1 MITFEH
7 RNQKFVIAVA
17 GGGSGFLSDI
27 LQKGGASLWLIHAE
41 IPYSTESFESFVGG
55 VREKIVSESSARQL
69 AVASEKKGNSLGF
82 DCIGVG
88 ASCALLK
95 DNEREGRIH
104 KIFVAVK
111 HKEYCVSVEWQ
122 GNLGSRESEEN
133 LASNLISC
141 LSSGFAKYIHNRKH
155 SIRCDFKIITDFTP
169 IFGTEIKNGL
179 KMNYP
184 SFFAMDAIG
193 HCRKNDCPSY
203 NSQETYANFFKAKDK
218 MCIYSGSFNPI
229 HLDHINVFRKCE
241 EIYGP
246 ESCFMEISVKNF
258 GKPDIDS
265 IELTKRIDGMRMVTK
280 NIIVTNEPLIKG
292 KARILGDGCRK
303 MVFAVGFDT
312 FKRIEKIH
320 DENVSFLVFPR
331 DGKAVFPNGNSGQS
345 FTTDNNVE
353 IESFSLTEGLNLCSM
368 RIREGN
374 NG

>member
-1 MITFEH
+1 MRFQ
-7 RNQKFVIAVA
+7 NFSQKFVFAIT
-17 GGGSGFLSDI
+17 GGGSGFLSGV
-27 LQKGGASLWLIHAE
+27 LRAGGASEFLLEAI
-41 IPYSTESFESFVGG
+41 IPYDNLSLENYVGG
-55 VREKIVSESSARQL
+55 LREKPCSDSTARQL
-69 AVASEKKGNSLGF
+69 AVAAEARGEALGHP
-82 DCIGVG
+82 CIGVG

-95 DNEREGRIH
+95 DNEREGRVH
-104 KIFVAVK
+104 KIFVAAK

-122 GNLGSRESEEN
+122 GNLGSRENEEN

-155 SIRCDFKIITDFTP
+155 SIRCDFERTTDVTY

-203 NSQETYANFFKAKDK
+203 NSPETYNNFFKAKDK
-218 MCIYSGSFNPI
+218 ICIFSGSFNPV
-229 HLDHINVFRKCE
+229 HLDHINMFRKCE

-312 FKRIEKIH
+312 FKRIEKIE
-320 DENVSFLVFPR
+320 DNKVSFLVFPR

-374 NG
+374 NI